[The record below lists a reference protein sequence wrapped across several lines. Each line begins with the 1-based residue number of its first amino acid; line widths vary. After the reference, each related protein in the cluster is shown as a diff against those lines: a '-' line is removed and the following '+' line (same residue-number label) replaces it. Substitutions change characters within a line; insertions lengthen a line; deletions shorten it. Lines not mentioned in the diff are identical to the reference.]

1 MDNNN
6 KVVESNKR
14 SLSGVQMNK
23 GVFGSS
29 DTFMVGAKMARALAS
44 STIVPD
50 TYKNN
55 EGNCLIAVDM
65 ASRLNISPIMVCQNL
80 YIIKGKPSW
89 SSQFIISAING
100 SERYKGE
107 LMYNMQG
114 SGMDLS
120 CYAYAISSEGNEVK
134 GPTITMQMAKQEG
147 WLSKAGSKW
156 QTMPE
161 VMIRYRAA
169 SFFGR
174 LHCPDL
180 IMGIYSSDEVKEM
193 ENAEYEVIKEERQE
207 QPKEKI
213 AFKQPE
219 PAPEV
224 EPEVELEELPDEPNF

>member
-1 MDNNN
+1 MDNN
-6 KVVESNKR
+6 KIVESNKR

-50 TYKNN
+50 AYKNN

-114 SGMDLS
+114 SGVDLS
-120 CYAYAISSEGNEVK
+120 CYAYAISNEGNEVK

-219 PAPEV
+219 PVPEV
-224 EPEVELEELPDEPNF
+224 EPETEPEEELPEEPNF

>member
-1 MDNNN
+1 MEN

-23 GVFGSS
+23 GAFGSS
-29 DTFMVGAKMARALAS
+29 DTFMVGVKMARALAS

-50 TYKNN
+50 TYKDN

-65 ASRLNISPIMVCQNL
+65 ASRLSISPIMVCQNL

-89 SSQFIISAING
+89 SSQFIISAINSSG
-100 SERYKGE
+100 RYKTE

-120 CYAYAISSEGNEVK
+120 CYAYSTDHEGNEIK

-147 WLSKAGSKW
+147 WLSKTGSKW
-156 QTMPE
+156 QAMPE

-180 IMGIYSSDEVKEM
+180 IMGIYSADEVREM

-219 PAPEV
+219 PPVPEV
-224 EPEVELEELPDEPNF
+224 KQEPELEEELPDEPNF